1 MEATRRAFAEF
12 RAGTK
17 TAEDIYRTMC
27 RDIVENVGSTRAS
40 IWTLSPLQDRIV
52 CLSLFDA
59 RTGAYSSG
67 SALSEEDFPEYFHA
81 LQKDGVL
88 VAPDA
93 CEHPATRCFDEV
105 YFVPNEIRS
114 LLDIVVMDGATPV
127 AVQCCEHCGT
137 IKQWTDSDRE
147 YLEGMS
153 AMLSFMVR
161 IIRT

>member
-17 TAEDIYRTMC
+17 TAQDMYRTMC

-52 CLSLFDA
+52 CLSLLDA

-67 SALSEEDFPEYFHA
+67 SVLSEEDFPEYFHA
-81 LQKDGVL
+81 LRKDGVL

-114 LLDIVVMDGATPV
+114 LLDIVVRDGATPV
-127 AVQCCEHCGT
+127 AVQCCEHCGA

-153 AMLSFMVR
+153 SMLSFMVR